1 MKAVRWRRVLG
12 WGAVV
17 ALFFAVQGILN
28 RDMASGP
35 APSIEGRFLEGS
47 PATLDGLR
55 GRPALV
61 YFWASWCS
69 ICRAMESKVSGL
81 ASDFPVVTLAFQ
93 SGDAAEAARYVKER
107 GLDWRVVPDPDGVNG
122 GRYGIR
128 GVPAFFV
135 LGPDGT
141 IRSRSVGFTPEWMLR
156 LRLWLAAG

>member
-1 MKAVRWRRVLG
+1 MAGRWRRVLG

-17 ALFFAVQGILN
+17 ALFFVVQGFLN

-35 APSIEGRFLEGS
+35 APAIEGRFLDGS
-47 PATLDGLR
+47 RASLDSLR

-61 YFWASWCS
+61 YFWASWCP
-69 ICRAMESKVSGL
+69 ICGTMEDTIGSL
-81 ASDFPVVTLAFQ
+81 ARDHAVITVAYQ
-93 SGDAAEAARYVKER
+93 SGDAAEVARHVAER
-107 GLDWRVVPDPDGVNG
+107 RLDWRVIPDADGANG

>member
-1 MKAVRWRRVLG
+1 MAVRWRRVLG
-12 WGAVV
+12 WGAIV

-35 APSIEGRFLEGS
+35 APAIEGRFLDGS
-47 PATLDGLR
+47 PVSLDSLR

-61 YFWASWCS
+61 YFWASWCP
-69 ICRAMESKVSGL
+69 ICGAMEDKIGSL
-81 ASDFPVVTLAFQ
+81 ARDHAVLTVAYQ
-93 SGDAAEAARYVKER
+93 SGDTAEVARHVAER
-107 GLDWRVVPDPDGVNG
+107 RLDWRIVPDPDGVVG
-122 GRYGIR
+122 AGYGIR

-135 LGPDGT
+135 LAPDGT